1 MRVGLNADRFAIR
14 NFGENRCDYDAAI
27 WNFHFQIAAT
37 PQSVFAKVRING
49 LLDAS
54 TNICQWIDCLF
65 VPFRDAA
72 NAAFRVRVF
81 GEPEDAPKMRSE
93 ATIRRVVA
101 QTASRSSARAERSGC
116 KEPRCERRIDA
127 RRACSIKRVG
137 SLVAISP
144 ARFVERPA
152 LVYRRERARSVVK
165 NRIGKRPLLA
175 YAEGICVPNLKGGY

>member
-1 MRVGLNADRFAIR
+1 MKVGLNADRFAIR

-37 PQSVFAKVRING
+37 PQSVFARVRING

-54 TNICQWIDCLF
+54 TNICLWIDCLF

-81 GEPEDAPKMRSE
+81 GEPE
-93 ATIRRVVA
+93 
-101 QTASRSSARAERSGC
+101 G
-116 KEPRCERRIDA
+116 CERRIDA